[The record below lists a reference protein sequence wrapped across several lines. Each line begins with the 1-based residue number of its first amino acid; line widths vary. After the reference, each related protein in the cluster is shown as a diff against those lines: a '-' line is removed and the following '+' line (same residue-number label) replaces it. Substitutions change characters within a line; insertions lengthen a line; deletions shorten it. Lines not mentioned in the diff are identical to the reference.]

1 MNKMNNLT
9 LDALLKSVNED
20 SSVNSLV
27 QASPVCHKIFDPD
40 FKLKFMSKSGVTA
53 LKVESAEDF
62 YGKIFPTD
70 DAPKATRDI
79 VNKYMHL
86 ASEGETNTIEYSFE
100 VDKKVI
106 WFRTTI
112 SPYFD
117 AEGNLIYIT
126 ADSMDITSNKK
137 IEETNR
143 TLLETSPICLK
154 EIHINNGPGYTLMF
168 MSQAGQEQ
176 LGITNIEEFLGK
188 PYPPA
193 FFPDKARTAFTK
205 ALDSVVSTGE
215 SVQVESELVDTHGKP
230 LWYLSTFSVLRKN
243 VDREVISITG
253 ASQNVTEKVVNQ
265 TALAKSKE
273 EAERANGAKSE
284 FLSRMSHELRTPM
297 NAILGFTQLLQM
309 DSKSPLTARQN
320 ENLELISSAGDH
332 LLALINE
339 VLDLSKIESGNLD
352 LVVKPINLNE
362 LMDSALSFAN
372 PLADEKGIILKYKKN
387 EGKNYCVEADMLRL
401 RQVLLNLIS
410 NAVKYNK
417 PGGSVEVSFGE
428 QEGDKI
434 RIGIRDTGRGIPSD
448 KKDRIFEPFERFD
461 TDIENIEGTGVG
473 LTISKQLVEMMGG
486 TIGFETAYGEGSF
499 FYFDIPISDKTIAPL
514 ETEIPPDLIPAPLPK
529 PHDRTVLYID
539 DTPTNLQLVQQI
551 LSHRKHIKLLTAP
564 SARLG
569 IELAQAEIPDL
580 ILMDIQMPEMDGLE
594 AFKRLEDIKETQSIP
609 VIALTAYAMDADIK
623 KAAEI
628 GFKDYISKPIDVYK
642 FLNTMD
648 KLLK

>member
-1 MNKMNNLT
+1 ML
-9 LDALLKSVNED
+9 
-20 SSVNSLV
+20 
-27 QASPVCHKIFDPD
+27 
-40 FKLKFMSKSGVTA
+40 
-53 LKVESAEDF
+53 DF
-62 YGKIFPTD
+62 YDEKGNLLG
-70 DAPKATRDI
+70 TRT
-79 VNKYMHL
+79 KK
-86 ASEGETNTIEYSFE
+86 E
-100 VDKKVI
+100 VLNEQK
-106 WFRTTI
+106 TI
-112 SPYFD
+112 S
-117 AEGNLIYIT
+117 
-126 ADSMDITSNKK
+126 
-137 IEETNR
+137 
-143 TLLETSPICLK
+143 LE
-154 EIHINNGPGYTLMF
+154 
-168 MSQAGQEQ
+168 
-176 LGITNIEEFLGK
+176 
-188 PYPPA
+188 
-193 FFPDKARTAFTK
+193 
-205 ALDSVVSTGE
+205 TGE
-215 SVQVESELVDTHGKP
+215 SPFAVP
-230 LWYLSTFSVLRKN
+230 
-243 VDREVISITG
+243 VI
-253 ASQNVTEKVVNQ
+253 
-265 TALAKSKE
+265 
-273 EAERANGAKSE
+273 
-284 FLSRMSHELRTPM
+284 
-297 NAILGFTQLLQM
+297 
-309 DSKSPLTARQN
+309 
-320 ENLELISSAGDH
+320 H
-332 LLALINE
+332 LL
-339 VLDLSKIESGNLD
+339 LSH
-352 LVVKPINLNE
+352 P
-362 LMDSALSFAN
+362 
-372 PLADEKGIILKYKKN
+372 EKGIYTVQRANKSENPYLWCKPVGGHISSGETEDSTLIREGQEEIKTDIILANSEEEY
-387 EGKNYCVEADMLRL
+387 
-401 RQVLLNLIS
+401 LNLIS
-410 NAVKYNK
+410 NDVKYNK

-648 KLLK
+648 KLL